1 MRRFNLWARHRNGAD
16 WNHGNDAGL
25 TLVPA
30 AIGHMRIRWNF
41 AGIQLKFRAVTEA
54 FLRLHC
60 WRASL
65 PMNP

>member
-1 MRRFNLWARHRNGAD
+1 MRRFNLWARHRNGAE

-41 AGIQLKFRAVTEA
+41 AGLQLSVPAPSLLAGELADESVTA
-54 FLRLHC
+54 KNR
-60 WRASL
+60 
-65 PMNP
+65 